1 MIMRSPRARLAKYL
15 RYQLVF
21 PSSLR
26 ISYWDYFR
34 HRPVPFS
41 LWVHARRAWNR
52 LRHETQTLEGA
63 PSGHLADYV
72 IPYSQKKAGR
82 VFRDRTERL
91 MNVLRSIQGLSPR
104 ETRVLVIGP
113 RNEAELL
120 LLSLYGFDLRK
131 TTAID
136 LVRESPL
143 IRLMDMHKMDFPDNY
158 FALIYSANTLPY
170 SDEVSRACQEMLRV
184 VQEGGLMVVSFL
196 YGRDGTV
203 NAFGQNPLSG
213 GVRELLEHFAGH
225 VEHVYWHEEYQSGES
240 VLCSVVFRVRKG
252 GSLRP

>member
-1 MIMRSPRARLAKYL
+1 MRSLRARVAKYL
-15 RYQLVF
+15 RYQVMF
-21 PSSLR
+21 PSSLTM
-26 ISYWDYFR
+26 SYRDYVR

-52 LRHETQTLEGA
+52 LRHGTQTQEGV
-63 PSGHLADYV
+63 PSGHLVDYV
-72 IPYSQKKAGR
+72 IPYSRKKAGR

-91 MNVLRSIQGLSPR
+91 MNVLRSIQGLRPR
-104 ETRVLVIGP
+104 EMRVLVIGP

-131 TTAID
+131 ITAID
-136 LVRESPL
+136 LVSESPL
-143 IRLMDMHKMDFPDNY
+143 IRLMDMHKTDFPDNY
-158 FALIYSANTLPY
+158 FDLIYSANTLPY
-170 SDEVSRACQEMLRV
+170 SDEVSRACQEMVRV
-184 VQEGGLMVVSFL
+184 VQEGGLMAVSFL
-196 YGRDGTV
+196 HGRDGTV

-225 VEHVYWHEEYQSGES
+225 VEHVYWREEYSSGGS

-252 GSLRP
+252 GSPRP